1 MNILTFTGTALI
13 MCILIMTVRQLKPE
27 MSLLLAI
34 ACGAALTVFLLH
46 YFLPV
51 ISEISRIAEAG
62 QLDSEVL
69 LIALKAVGIC
79 IIVRT
84 AADICRDAGQ
94 SALAGKLELGGQLAL
109 LVLALPIFRRLLSL
123 ALEIIGK

>member
-46 YFLPV
+46 YFLLFIP
-51 ISEISRIAEAG
+51 IMKPDKTYIHA
-62 QLDSEVL
+62 
-69 LIALKAVGIC
+69 KA
-79 IIVRT
+79 T
-84 AADICRDAGQ
+84 TKKYN
-94 SALAGKLELGGQLAL
+94 L
-109 LVLALPIFRRLLSL
+109 FT
-123 ALEIIGK
+123 